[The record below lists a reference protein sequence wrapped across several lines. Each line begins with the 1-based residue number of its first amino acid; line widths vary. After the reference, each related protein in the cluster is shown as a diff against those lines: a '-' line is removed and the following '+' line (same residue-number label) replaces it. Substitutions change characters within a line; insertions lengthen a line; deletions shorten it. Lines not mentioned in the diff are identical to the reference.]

1 MTVSTIRQKSSN
13 FSTII
18 VYLLGVIGIGLV
30 VFFGGQAIQ
39 NWDSIKKKSMLRAE
53 SYYMDAE
60 IFVNNEKVG
69 DKSVDSKEVKPGEN
83 KITIKN
89 ADRFYETKIDFLSNN
104 TSFVPTVAVFR
115 DLGVSDL
122 FSGGQEF
129 WFEKDKSGSLLRIIS
144 EPADAKVYID
154 NAELGNTP
162 YSSNTLS
169 EGGYDLRMEIP
180 GYETYSTRVNI
191 IKGYTLNI
199 SVKFFPIPVPN
210 KVSAIKDLPD
220 LYNVSL
226 ENDAIVNDPQTWVK
240 AVVYWNKTRGI
251 NLEGSGVNKEEVFD
265 YFVDYKGNVYDR
277 AGNLLKTTE
286 ELKTLTEA
294 ERGAFLGKVSD
305 GETITPEAK
314 DALETMN
321 KSAGKQVKIKATPTG
336 WLRVRD
342 AANLNGV
349 ELTRVN
355 VGDTYTVLEENQG
368 WSKIK
373 VSETVSGW
381 VSSDYVEEVK
391 TEVSS

>member
-342 AANLNGV
+342 AANLNGA

-391 TEVSS
+391 IEVSS

>member
-314 DALETMN
+314 DALEAMN

-342 AANLNGV
+342 AANLNGA

>member
-1 MTVSTIRQKSSN
+1 MTISTIRQKSSN

-39 NWDSIKKKSMLRAE
+39 NWDTIKKKSMLRAE
-53 SYYMDAE
+53 SYYADAE
-60 IFVNNEKVG
+60 IFVNDEKVG
-69 DKSVDSKEVKPGEN
+69 DKSVDSVEVKPGEN

-89 ADRFYETKIDFLSNN
+89 AERFYETKIDFLSNDN
-104 TSFVPTVAVFR
+104 NFVPTVAVFR

-144 EPADAKVYID
+144 EPADAKVFID
-154 NAELGNTP
+154 NAELGKTP
-162 YSSNTLS
+162 YSSSTLS
-169 EGGYDLRMEIP
+169 EGGYDLRIEIP
-180 GYETYSTRVNI
+180 GYESYTSRVNI

-199 SVKFFPIPVPN
+199 SVKFFPMPVPN
-210 KVSAIKDLPD
+210 KVSSFKDLPD

-226 ENDAIVNDPQTWVK
+226 ANDAIVNDTQTWVK

-251 NLEGSGVNKEEVFD
+251 NLEGSGINKEEVFD
-265 YFVDYKGNVYDR
+265 YFVDFKGNVFDR
-277 AGNLLKTTE
+277 EGNLLKTSE
-286 ELKTLTEA
+286 ELKTLTETK
-294 ERGAFLGKVSD
+294 RGAYLGKLAD

-321 KSAGKQVKIKATPTG
+321 KSAGKQVKIKSTPTG

-349 ELTRVN
+349 EITRVN

-381 VSSDYVEEVK
+381 VSSDYIEEVK
-391 TEVSS
+391 TEQSS

>member
-294 ERGAFLGKVSD
+294 ERGAYLGKVSD

-342 AANLNGV
+342 AANLNGA

-391 TEVSS
+391 IEVSS

>member
-314 DALETMN
+314 DALEAMN

-342 AANLNGV
+342 AANLNGA

-391 TEVSS
+391 IEVSS

>member
-210 KVSAIKDLPD
+210 KVSTIKDLPD

-342 AANLNGV
+342 AANLNGA